1 MEQDVIINGVWY
13 IPDPAHA
20 DEVKFYY
27 MHDNHTFSRL
37 NGTTIDDV
45 LEGAEAMAKE
55 SRCGML
61 CPPILLV
68 GGKEV
73 RRLKAVAH
81 APCCDSDDS
90 KWLAGIA
97 EWKKECEADSCVMR
111 LVSSNAELTGRASEA
126 CEGVR
131 VERRVGRR

>member
-1 MEQDVIINGVWY
+1 MKEVMIDGVRY
-13 IPDPAHA
+13 VPDPMHA

-37 NGTTIDDV
+37 TGATIDEV
-45 LEGAEAMAKE
+45 LESANMMAKK

-61 CPPILLV
+61 CPPMLLA

-81 APCCDSDDS
+81 APCGDDGDA
-90 KWLAGIA
+90 KWDAGVEA
-97 EWKKECEADSCVMR
+97 WRKECEADSDVVR
-111 LVSSNAELTGRASEA
+111 LL
-126 CEGVR
+126 R
-131 VERRVGRR
+131 VTD

>member
-1 MEQDVIINGVWY
+1 MNEVMIDGVRY
-13 IPDPAHA
+13 VPDPNHA

-37 NGTTIDDV
+37 HGATLDEV
-45 LEGAEAMAKE
+45 LDNAEAMAKE

-61 CPPILLV
+61 CPPMLLA

-81 APCCDSDDS
+81 APCCGSDDS
-90 KWLAGIA
+90 KWLAGKA
-97 EWKKECEADSCVMR
+97 EWKKECEEDGCVMR
-111 LVSSNAELTGRASEA
+111 LVSSNAGNERTASA
-126 CEGVR
+126 GPLD
-131 VERRVGRR
+131 

>member
-1 MEQDVIINGVWY
+1 MNEVVIDGVRY
-13 IPDPAHA
+13 VPDPMHA

-37 NGTTIDDV
+37 TGATIDEV
-45 LEGAEAMAKE
+45 LASADAMAKE

-61 CPPILLV
+61 CSPLLLA

-81 APCCDSDDS
+81 APCCGSDDS
-90 KWLAGIA
+90 KWLTGIA
-97 EWKKECEADSCVMR
+97 EWRTECEADSDVLR
-111 LVSSNAELTGRASEA
+111 LVSSNNGGKA
-126 CEGVR
+126 
-131 VERRVGRR
+131 